1 MNLKP
6 SPAAV
11 MAGAGATDERVKRS
25 KVVSVNAFRFYSW
38 FWLILAPVAVA
49 VLWWRFRPQGR
60 PAAVFSSVTD
70 LKGLPVTLAQ
80 RLRRCLP
87 YLYGLGLCLVIA
99 GLARP
104 QAGKAESRIS
114 GQGIAIEM
122 VLDISGSME
131 AIDFQLDGQ
140 GRQPAG
146 GRQARH
152 RGIRAGLA
160 RERIVG
166 PPR

>member
-1 MNLKP
+1 MNAL
-6 SPAAV
+6 
-11 MAGAGATDERVKRS
+11 
-25 KVVSVNAFRFYSW
+25 RFYSS
-38 FWLILAPVAVA
+38 FWLILAPVVVGA
-49 VLWWRFRPQGR
+49 LWWRFRPQGR

-80 RLRRCLP
+80 RLRRGLP
-87 YLYGLGLCLVIA
+87 YLYGLGLCLVIT

-122 VLDISGSME
+122 VLDVSGSME
-131 AIDFQLDGQ
+131 AIDFQLERP

-152 RGIRAGLA
+152 SGIRARLP

-166 PPR
+166 PPG